1 MKRFISIALCAVVAL
16 TATSC
21 FKKEVRG
28 TVMRIAVYSQNV
40 ADDPILPATDLESY
54 AFTVG
59 KNDNWEVATWQDA
72 LDRRITNKERPAETL
87 TTPDYTGTFDAA
99 AEYQV
104 ELDIRSEYV
113 FMVVVDRANR
123 LYATRKYET
132 PINLPH
138 VFTQLHLY
146 AWRKS
151 GNANGWAVT
160 NPFPDEPREP
170 LAPVEDEE
178 IEETTDQTDQ
188 TTDQTDQTTDQTAT
202 E

>member
-1 MKRFISIALCAVVAL
+1 MRRFISIALCAVVAL

-40 ADDPILPATDLESY
+40 SDDPILPATDLESY
-54 AFTVG
+54 AFTIG

-72 LDRRITNKERPAETL
+72 LDKRITNKDRPAETL
-87 TTPDYTGTFDAA
+87 TTPDYTGTFDAE

-104 ELDIRSEYV
+104 ELDVRSEYV
-113 FMVVVDRANR
+113 FMVIVDYANR
-123 LYATRKYET
+123 IYATRKYET
-132 PINLPH
+132 PINLSH
-138 VFTQLHLY
+138 VHTQLHLY

-151 GNANGWAVT
+151 GNANGWTVI
-160 NPFPDEPREP
+160 NPFPDEQREP

-178 IEETTDQTDQ
+178 VVEDETTDDTTDQTTND
-188 TTDQTDQTTDQTAT
+188 TTNGAT